1 MPIPLENLDNKT
13 YDELVRDALAR
24 IPIYAPS
31 WTDRNET
38 DPGVTF
44 IELFAWLADMQIYS
58 LNRIDDKSRI
68 KFLKLLGIHL
78 AEGSGGKDAETL
90 NEAIGRARKDLRE
103 VTRCVTSSDYESLA
117 MECPGIE
124 LARVKAL
131 PRFHPELGK
140 DICNLI
146 SVVAIPNTKHIPPE
160 ISDEDLD
167 RVRQYLEKF
176 RILGTDLYVISPEYI
191 KVKVNATVVRD
202 PRYLPKTV
210 ADSVVSKLTAFL
222 DPLTGGPQGDGWPF
236 GRPVYISEI
245 IQVIDNVDGVDHVV
259 KATLEREIMIKGEE
273 GEIEGD
279 AEWKDEGS
287 GPIRIQPHQVVY
299 SEKKSHSIDA
309 DEAMG

>member
-78 AEGSGGKDAETL
+78 AEGSGGRDAETL
-90 NEAIGRARKDLRE
+90 NEVIARARKDLRD
-103 VTRCVTSSDYESLA
+103 VTRCVTSSDYESLT
-117 MECPGIE
+117 MECPGVE

-131 PRFHPELGK
+131 PRFHPDLGK
-140 DICNLI
+140 DICNLV
-146 SVVAIPNTKHIPPE
+146 SVAVIPDTKEMPPE

-167 RVRQYLEKF
+167 RVRQYLEEY
-176 RILGTDLYVISPEYI
+176 RILGTDLYVIRPEYI
-191 KVKVNATVVRD
+191 KVRVNATVVRD
-202 PRYLPKTV
+202 PRYLSKTV

-222 DPLTGGPQGDGWPF
+222 DPLKDVPQGGGWPF
-236 GRPVYISEI
+236 GRPVYLSEV
-245 IQVIDNVDGVDHVV
+245 IQVIDNADGVDHVV
-259 KATLEREIMIKGEE
+259 KATLEREIVIEGKAEWKEE
-273 GEIEGD
+273 GE
-279 AEWKDEGS
+279 KGS

-299 SEKKSHSIDA
+299 SEKKSHSVDA
-309 DEAMG
+309 NEAMG